1 MWFVMVTYECQL
13 SVTSPLWIHRTA
25 PCYNEEMWMEGDDR
39 NLVPI
44 FRVAIGGL
52 YDRDPKLKEMVGHL
66 CLNDSLVRSCKW
78 PWDQPLGVCLH
89 IHMAAPSLGS
99 V

>member
-1 MWFVMVTYECQL
+1 MNVNCQL
-13 SVTSPLWIHRTA
+13 LHLYGLIGLHIVIMKRL
-25 PCYNEEMWMEGDDR
+25 WMEGDDR

-44 FRVAIGGL
+44 FIVAIGGL
-52 YDRDPKLKEMVGHL
+52 YDRDPKLKKMVGHL

-89 IHMAAPSLGS
+89 IHMAAASLGS